1 MMKPIIDYSI
11 YLITDHNYLRGR
23 NFLSC
28 IEDALR
34 GGVTLVQLREKDVD
48 GGLFLQ
54 RACAVKTLC
63 DKYKVPLLINDRI
76 DIALACKAAGVH
88 LGQADIPLNVAR
100 GILGSDAII
109 GVSAHSLEE
118 ARAAERDGAD
128 YLGVGAVFPTNSKN
142 NASEVGVN
150 MLKEILK
157 MSKLPIIGIGGINA
171 QNLAQVRAAGAQGA
185 AIISGILSADNIEEE
200 GRKIKMTMSD

>member
-1 MMKPIIDYSI
+1 MKPIIDYSL

-200 GRKIKMTMSD
+200 VRKIKMTISD

>member
-1 MMKPIIDYSI
+1 MKKPIIDYSI

-23 NFLSC
+23 NFLAC

-200 GRKIKMTMSD
+200 VRKIKMTISD

>member
-1 MMKPIIDYSI
+1 MKPIIDYSI

-200 GRKIKMTMSD
+200 DRKIKMTISD

>member
-1 MMKPIIDYSI
+1 MKPIIDYSI

-100 GILGSDAII
+100 GILGFDAII

-200 GRKIKMTMSD
+200 VRKIKMTISD

>member
-1 MMKPIIDYSI
+1 MKPIIDYSI

-54 RACAVKTLC
+54 RACAVKILC

-200 GRKIKMTMSD
+200 VRKIKMTISD